1 MTETIEKI
9 NEIEETT
16 EIKAEKPYEFR
27 RLCAEDIFPMFT
39 IIKKIGIKEFKSIM
53 GEGDDLKKLISLSF
67 KKNAENAENAEN
79 ANDAII
85 ESGLSVAMDVVDIV
99 FGNLPKCENE
109 IFAFLAQTS
118 NLKEKEIRKLDFATF
133 FMMIVDFVKKEE
145 FKDFFKAVSKLF

>member
-1 MTETIEKI
+1 MIETTEKI
-9 NEIEETT
+9 NETEEIT
-16 EIKAEKPYEFR
+16 EIKAEKPYKFR
-27 RLCAEDIFPMFT
+27 RLCAEDIFPMFL
-39 IIKKIGIKEFKSIM
+39 IIKKIGIKEFKTIM

-67 KKNAENAENAEN
+67 KKNAKN

-85 ESGLSVAMDVVDIV
+85 ESGLSVAMDVVDII

-109 IFAFLAQTS
+109 IFAFLARTS

-145 FKDFFKAVSKLF
+145 FKDFFKAVSELF